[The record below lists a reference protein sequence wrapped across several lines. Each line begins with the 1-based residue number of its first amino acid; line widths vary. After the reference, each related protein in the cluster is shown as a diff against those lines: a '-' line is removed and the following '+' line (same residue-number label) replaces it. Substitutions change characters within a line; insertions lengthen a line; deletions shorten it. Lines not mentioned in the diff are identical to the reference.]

1 MAFTPGWTKKLGRDA
16 QLCRTVAEHREEGT
30 ARPVLRARCGPHDN
44 SVLIITPKIRKTV
57 TPLLQR
63 SGLRAQRRR
72 LVSHLRLAGEGP
84 RVRQKSPAEAV
95 WYTKERKEPKKDDPQ
110 RRWHPTLIYSPQP
123 Q

>member
-30 ARPVLRARCGPHDN
+30 TRPVLCARCRPHDN
-44 SVLIITPKIRKTV
+44 AVLIITPKRRKTV

-72 LVSHLRLAGEGP
+72 LVRDPESGRNHQLRLCGIL
-84 RVRQKSPAEAV
+84 
-95 WYTKERKEPKKDDPQ
+95 KKGRNSRMT
-110 RRWHPTLIYSPQP
+110 RREDGIQL
-123 Q
+123 